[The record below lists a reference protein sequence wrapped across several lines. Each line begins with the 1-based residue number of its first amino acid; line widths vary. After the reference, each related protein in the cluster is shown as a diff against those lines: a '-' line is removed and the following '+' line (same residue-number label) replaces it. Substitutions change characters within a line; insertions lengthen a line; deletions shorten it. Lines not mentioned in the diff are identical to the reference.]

1 MKHSALIPCLAL
13 AAALIA
19 AAGDKKKHD
28 QDEEQTTQALQLPP
42 DLPATR
48 SAEAGRLVFQVTP
61 LRGSGLLSQQLRE
74 ALKPL
79 LRKDRPLVKL
89 RAFVAGTGDTRR
101 VQAVVS
107 ELCTE
112 KDVPLPALTSIQVG
126 ELPLAGAQIVLESV
140 ALEKKAVNPG
150 GIVMVPA
157 ESDFEHQPL
166 QPVLPHVRRVL
177 DRLRTAMAAAGAG
190 ADDVLQVTCYPT
202 SLDEVDPFRAAVADA
217 FPKAVPDVVQPL
229 RAALE
234 SGATCEAVGRRMAQP
249 PQGAGTLIFTGAQL
263 AFGTAPG
270 DARLAFERLGKTL
283 AQAGSSYGR
292 VVHITIYSMSRSTS
306 ELAERAARE
315 FFDPAKPPALTAVA
329 VEALP
334 SLDASFAVDAVAMLP
349 ASK

>member
-13 AAALIA
+13 AAAVIA
-19 AAGDKKKHD
+19 AGGDKKKHD
-28 QDEEQTTQALQLPP
+28 QDEDQNTQALQLPP
-42 DLPATR
+42 DLPATK
-48 SAEAGRLVFQVTP
+48 SAEADRLVFQLTP
-61 LRGSGLLSQQLRE
+61 LHGSGLLSQQLRE

-107 ELCTE
+107 EMCTE

-126 ELPLAGAQIVLESV
+126 ELPLDGAQIVLESV
-140 ALEKKAVNPG
+140 ALEKKPVNPG

-157 ESDFEHQPL
+157 ESDFENRPL

-177 DRLRTAMAAAGAG
+177 DKLRAAMAAAGAG
-190 ADDVLQVTCYPT
+190 ADDVLQVTCYAT
-202 SLDEVDPFRAAVADA
+202 SLDEVDQFRAAVADA

-234 SGATCEAVGRRMAQP
+234 SGATCEAVGRRMA

-283 AQAGSSYGR
+283 AQAGASYGR
-292 VVHITIYSMSRSTS
+292 VVHVTIYSMSRSTS